1 MSDNEWLPPIQ
12 SIARRPKNIAAAG
25 ALFTDKAWRVLVVKP
40 TYRDHW
46 LFVGGQ
52 LDQDE
57 TPEQACRREVREEIG
72 LEVTLG
78 RLLLVEWTAPRPS
91 RPLPLIMFLFDG
103 GVIEP
108 GQVRLNDGELDDFQF
123 LSPEQAMPL
132 LSSNGRRRLPVALE
146 ARRTKTTLYR
156 SSTA

>member
-1 MSDNEWLPPIQ
+1 MPRNEWLPPDE
-12 SIARRPKNIAAAG
+12 SIACRPRSIAAAG

-52 LDQDE
+52 LDEGE
-57 TPEQACRREVREEIG
+57 TPEQACLRGVREEIG
-72 LEVTLG
+72 LEVTPG
-78 RLLLVEWTAPRPS
+78 TLLLVEWVAPQPS

-103 GVIEP
+103 GLIEP
-108 GQVRLNDGELDDFQF
+108 DQVRLNDGELEDYRF
-123 LSPEQAMPL
+123 LTVDQAMPM

-146 ARRTKTTLYR
+146 ARRTGTTLYR
-156 SSTA
+156 STAK